1 LLTLADGQG
10 TSAEKWSDWKES
22 LVWQI
27 YHATSQYLADQ
38 AAFHLAR
45 KIEREKLQHEVSAE
59 LPANFAEEIETH
71 FDFMP
76 DNYFRAFSVKEI
88 ASHAQLFRTFL
99 QNLYLQE
106 KPPLAPAVQWE
117 AVPAQGHSV
126 VSLCGWDAQN
136 LLVRIAGSF
145 SIVPLNILS
154 ADVYTRGDNVVLDI
168 FRVSDVNGRAI
179 TDEAVFARVEETLR
193 ASAKMDFDFLPLL
206 TEARSK
212 IEKRKGPRLDIPTSI
227 AIDNKTHPRFTLVQ
241 IQTPDQLGLLF
252 ELLSVMS
259 EEGIS
264 IALSRVSTEKGAAID
279 TFYVVDA
286 ETRAKITE
294 TGRIDSLQKR
304 LQRAAVGK
312 IPTDSAAAVG

>member
-1 LLTLADGQG
+1 
-10 TSAEKWSDWKES
+10 
-22 LVWQI
+22 
-27 YHATSQYLADQ
+27 
-38 AAFHLAR
+38 
-45 KIEREKLQHEVSAE
+45 
-59 LPANFAEEIETH
+59 
-71 FDFMP
+71 
-76 DNYFRAFSVKEI
+76 
-88 ASHAQLFRTFL
+88 
-99 QNLYLQE
+99 
-106 KPPLAPAVQWE
+106 
-117 AVPAQGHSV
+117 
-126 VSLCGWDAQN
+126 
-136 LLVRIAGSF
+136 
-145 SIVPLNILS
+145 
-154 ADVYTRGDNVVLDI
+154 
-168 FRVSDVNGRAI
+168 
-179 TDEAVFARVEETLR
+179 
-193 ASAKMDFDFLPLL
+193 
-206 TEARSK
+206 RSK